1 MQHRTDHSPLRYA
14 FCIECSMRSG
24 VPNDHG
30 PADLQICSSHVPV
43 RPISANSPGLN
54 SGGGSK
60 KGMAREWFLIRNRWF
75 QRCTKCRARSRAGW
89 PTTCME
95 TSCLKGRGLVS
106 VRVWVR
112 ASLSADVPWHPRDL
126 RPVVHVF
133 VRLVERV
140 EVEHA
145 GIAVVLARPDVLRA
159 IGSRVRIVD
168 EDVLRSIPSDLH
180 LSTGETVAIPSEYV
194 PAKAMIQSTHE
205 CNGLIDDT
213 EFLMLDLM
221 SISREDV
228 TRSTTHMRPVEG
240 TSLEVRR

>member
-75 QRCTKCRARSRAGW
+75 QRCTKCRARSRAGC
-89 PTTCME
+89 PTTCIE
-95 TSCLKGRGLVS
+95 TSCLTEVLVS

-112 ASLSADVPWHPRDL
+112 ASLRAGVPWHPRNL
-126 RPVVHVF
+126 RPVIHVF

-145 GIAVVLARPDVLRA
+145 GVAVVLAGPDVLGA
-159 IGSRVRIVD
+159 IGSRVGIVD
-168 EDVLRSIPSDLH
+168 QDVLRSIPPDH
-180 LSTGETVAIPSEYV
+180 GLSTAAVNTYFYPLNTYL
-194 PAKAMIQSTHE
+194 PKQ
-205 CNGLIDDT
+205 
-213 EFLMLDLM
+213 
-221 SISREDV
+221 
-228 TRSTTHMRPVEG
+228 
-240 TSLEVRR
+240 